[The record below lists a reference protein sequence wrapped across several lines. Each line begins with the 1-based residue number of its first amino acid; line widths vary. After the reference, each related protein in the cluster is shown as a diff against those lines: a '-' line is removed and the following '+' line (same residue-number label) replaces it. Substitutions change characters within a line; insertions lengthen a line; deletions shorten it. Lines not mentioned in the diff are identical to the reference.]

1 MSTQLPQ
8 YGELDAATIAR
19 LVRARELSCVEVVG
33 AANETIERH
42 DGVIRAFAAQAG
54 ATALAR
60 ARELDRLSRE
70 RASRM
75 PLLGVPVAVA
85 DTFDTADLP
94 TAYGSPIYRD
104 HRPPADAALVSLLRS
119 AGAVVVGKAKT
130 AEFACLRA
138 PDTRNPLDPA
148 RTPGGSS
155 SGSAAAVA
163 ARLVPLATGS
173 QSAGSVVH
181 SASYCGVLG
190 LKPTFGVVPLAG
202 ALPTSATLDTAG
214 LFARSVDDLE
224 LALTTVGAAPA
235 GSASARAGRA
245 LDGAGNGRCA
255 ASSTPRI
262 ALLRLA
268 WPELEPQ
275 ARDAIERYVLA
286 AEAAGARIEEAQL
299 PVAFERLVAAQRA
312 IERAEKAHTLGP
324 EVDRHGDGVSAELR
338 AYLAEARSVA
348 CEDYLAARR
357 LADEQRWR
365 WHERLAAFDAALAP
379 STLGVPPAG
388 LEQTGDPLLCRPF
401 TLLGVPAL
409 ALPGAWTFDGLP
421 VGLQLAGVLHADR
434 RVLAVA
440 RWLRAHVSWR
450 AADASAS
457 ANGRSLAR
465 AAE

>member
-19 LVRARELSCVEVVG
+19 MVRARELSCVEVVG
-33 AANETIERH
+33 AANEAIERH
-42 DGVIRAFAAQAG
+42 DGAIRAFAVPAG

-60 ARELDRLSRE
+60 ARELDRLARE
-70 RASRM
+70 RVERM
-75 PLLGVPVAVA
+75 PLLGVPVAVG

-104 HRPPADAALVSLLRS
+104 HRPQSDAALVSLLRA

-130 AEFACLRA
+130 AEFACVRA
-138 PDTRNPLDPA
+138 PDTRNPLDPC

-163 ARLVPLATGS
+163 ARLVPLATGT
-173 QSAGSVVH
+173 QSAGSVVRP
-181 SASYCGVLG
+181 ASYCGVFG

-202 ALPTSATLDTAG
+202 ALPISTTLDTAG

-224 LALTTVGAAPA
+224 LALAAVGAPPA
-235 GSASARAGRA
+235 GSVSARAGRA
-245 LDGAGNGRCA
+245 LDGGNGRHGA
-255 ASSTPRI
+255 PSSPRI
-262 ALLRLA
+262 ALLRMA
-268 WPELEPQ
+268 WAELEPQ
-275 ARDAIERYVLA
+275 AREAIERYVA
-286 AEAAGARIEEAQL
+286 AVAAAGARVEEAHL
-299 PVAFERLVAAQRA
+299 PVPLERLVDAQLA

-324 EVDRHGDGVSAELR
+324 EVERHGDGVSPELR
-338 AYLAEARSVA
+338 AYLAEACTVDHA
-348 CEDYLAARR
+348 DYLAARR

-365 WHERLAAFDAALAP
+365 WHERFVGFDAVLAP

-388 LEQTGDPLLCRPF
+388 LERMGDPLLCRPL

-409 ALPGAWTFDGLP
+409 ALPGAWTVDGLP
-421 VGLQLAGVLHADR
+421 AGLQLAGVLHADR

-440 RWLRAHVSWR
+440 RWLRINVSCRRTGGAAVAADER
-450 AADASAS
+450 AAI
-457 ANGRSLAR
+457 
-465 AAE
+465 AAQ